1 MNGDLFLILIIIF
14 VICLFILFARIFWM
28 WHKIL
33 KKRQKDESSEKIV
46 SKKLTPKYQLMYGSS
61 YLIVEDGTGDGLQQ
75 GFKILRANLQKGANA
90 IVVTRTYPDKVMNKF
105 RLDNVPMLWLS
116 RTEGRRKDAKA
127 SGADFKVI
135 EPTKL
140 GMLLDEIK
148 EHIHTQ
154 DDSIVMFDGLEYLT
168 VHNEFSRVLKFLH
181 GLEDEIALHRSRL
194 IVAINPKALDDK
206 DRVLLEKE
214 FKILSFSK

>member
-1 MNGDLFLILIIIF
+1 MNGDMFLILIIIF
-14 VICLFILFARIFWM
+14 ALCMFILFARMFWM
-28 WHKIL
+28 WYKIF
-33 KKRQKDESSEKIV
+33 KKRQKNAPPDKIV
-46 SKKLTPKYQLMYGSS
+46 SKTLTPKYQLMYGSS
-61 YLIVEDGTGDGLQQ
+61 YLIIEDGSGEGLQQ
-75 GFKILRANLQKGANA
+75 GFKILRANLRQGANA
-90 IVVTRTYPDKVMNKF
+90 IVVTRTYPDKIMIKYK
-105 RLDNVPMLWLS
+105 LDKVPMLWLS
-116 RTEGRRKDAKA
+116 RTEGRVGKRPGSDY
-127 SGADFKVI
+127 KVI

-148 EHIHTQ
+148 DYIHTQ

-181 GLEDEIALHRSRL
+181 GLEDEIALHRARL

-214 FKILSFSK
+214 FKILSFGK